1 VICNEFEGG
10 NPLATRNTTKREY
23 SAPALEKG
31 LDILELLAN
40 EPAGL
45 SLTEI
50 AQKLDR
56 SVGQIFRM
64 LFVLEQRGYL
74 VIDPGSENYKLSFRL
89 FKLAHTHTPI
99 KRLSAAAGPVMRA
112 LAREMHQSLH
122 LAAFYR
128 GRCIVMVQEAS
139 PGPTGFNV
147 RLGAE
152 IQLLKSCSGHVLLAY
167 SDDDERDR
175 MLCEVPAAER
185 RLVTKSELKAIL
197 ARVRED
203 GHECMDSA
211 ITYGVKDVGC
221 PVFDFDDHVIAA
233 LTCPFLDRI
242 DGSNPVD
249 LERAIEMISK
259 AAVDISASLGHL
271 DSH

>member
-1 VICNEFEGG
+1 MAKDKNENG
-10 NPLATRNTTKREY
+10 KRAY

-31 LDILELLAN
+31 LDIVELLAG
-40 EPAGL
+40 EPHGL

-74 VIDPGSENYKLSFRL
+74 KIDPASENYLLSFRL
-89 FKLAHTHTPI
+89 FELAHRHTPI
-99 KRLSAAAGPVMRA
+99 KRLSAAAGPVMRS
-112 LAREMHQSLH
+112 LARRLHQSLH
-122 LAAFYR
+122 VGVYYR
-128 GRCIVMVQEAS
+128 GRCIVMVQQAS

-152 IQLLKSCSGHVLLAY
+152 IQLLKSCSGHVLLAF
-167 SDDDERDR
+167 SDDETRER
-175 MLCEVPAAER
+175 MLSEAPPADRKLIA
-185 RLVTKSELKAIL
+185 KKDLKGLL
-197 ARVRED
+197 AKIRD
-203 GHECMDSA
+203 QGFECMDSKV
-211 ITYGVKDVGC
+211 TLGVKDIGF
-221 PVFDFDDHVIAA
+221 PVYDFDNQVVAA
-233 LTCPFLDRI
+233 LTCPFLQRI

-249 LERAIEMISK
+249 LVEATKLIGESATAISQG
-259 AAVDISASLGHL
+259 LGHL

>member
-1 VICNEFEGG
+1 
-10 NPLATRNTTKREY
+10 LATKQTTKRDY

-31 LDILELLAN
+31 LDIVELLAN
-40 EPAGL
+40 ELGGL

-74 VIDPGSENYKLSFRL
+74 VIDPGTENYKLSFRL
-89 FKLAHTHTPI
+89 FEL
-99 KRLSAAAGPVMRA
+99 
-112 LAREMHQSLH
+112 HQSLH
-122 LAAFYR
+122 LAVFYR
-128 GRCIVMVQEAS
+128 GRCMVMVQEAS

-147 RLGAE
+147 RLGAD
-152 IQLLKSCSGHVLLAY
+152 IQVVKSCSGHVLLAFA
-167 SDDDERDR
+167 DDDARER
-175 MLCEVPAAER
+175 MLSEVPAAER
-185 RLVTKSELKAIL
+185 RLVTKKELKTII

-203 GHECMDSA
+203 GYECMDSA

-221 PVFDFDDHVIAA
+221 PVFDFDDQVVAA

-249 LERAIEMISK
+249 LECATEMIGE
-259 AAVDISASLGHL
+259 AAADISGALGYL
-271 DSH
+271 GKR

>member
-1 VICNEFEGG
+1 MVKDKNGSG
-10 NPLATRNTTKREY
+10 KRAY

-31 LDILELLAN
+31 LDIIELLADQ
-40 EPAGL
+40 PHGL

-74 VIDPGSENYKLSFRL
+74 TIDPVSENYLLSFRL
-89 FKLAHTHTPI
+89 FEIAHRHTPI
-99 KRLSAAAGPVMRA
+99 KRLSAAAGPVMRS
-112 LAREMHQSLH
+112 LARALHQSLH
-122 LAAFYR
+122 IGVYYR
-128 GRCIVMVQEAS
+128 GRCIVMVQQAS

-152 IQLLKSCSGHVLLAY
+152 IKLLQSCSGHVLLAY
-167 SDDDERDR
+167 SDDETRER
-175 MLCEVPAAER
+175 MLSEASPADRKQIA
-185 RLVTKSELKAIL
+185 KKDLKGIL
-197 ARVRED
+197 AKVHD
-203 GHECMDSA
+203 QGFECMDSE
-211 ITYGVKDVGC
+211 ITYGVKDIGF
-221 PVFDFDDHVIAA
+221 PVYSFDNQVVAT
-233 LTCPFLDRI
+233 LTCPFLQRI

-249 LERAIEMISK
+249 LEEATKLIGESAKAISQG
-259 AAVDISASLGHL
+259 LGHL

>member
-1 VICNEFEGG
+1 MAKEKNGG
-10 NPLATRNTTKREY
+10 KRAY

-31 LDILELLAN
+31 LDILELLAI

-74 VIDPGSENYKLSFRL
+74 VIDPGTENYKLSFRL
-89 FKLAHTHTPI
+89 FELAHKHSPI

-112 LAREMHQSLH
+112 LARELHQSLH
-122 LAAFYR
+122 LAVFYR
-128 GRCIVMVQEAS
+128 GRCIVMVQVAS

-147 RLGAE
+147 RLGGE
-152 IQLLKSCSGHVLLAY
+152 IQLVKSCSGHVLLAFA
-167 SDDDERDR
+167 DDDERDR
-175 MLCEVPAAER
+175 MLGEVTPAER
-185 RLVTKSELKAIL
+185 RLVTKKELRKIL
-197 ARVRED
+197 ARVREE

-221 PVFDFDDHVIAA
+221 PVFEFDDRVVAA

-249 LERAIEMISK
+249 LDRAIEMISQ

>member
-1 VICNEFEGG
+1 M
-10 NPLATRNTTKREY
+10 TTNKNAGSKRAY

-31 LDILELLAN
+31 LDILELLAE

-64 LFVLEQRGYL
+64 LFVLEQRDYL
-74 VIDPGSENYKLSFRL
+74 TIDPLSENYKLSFRL
-89 FKLAHTHTPI
+89 FKLAHRHTPI
-99 KRLSAAAGPVMRA
+99 KRLSAAAGPVMRS
-112 LAREMHQSLH
+112 LARKIHQSLH
-122 LAAFYR
+122 LAVYYR

-167 SDDDERDR
+167 SDDETRER
-175 MLCEVPAAER
+175 MLSEASRSER
-185 RLVTKSELKAIL
+185 RLIGKTELKKVL
-197 ARVRED
+197 ANVREQ
-203 GHECMDSA
+203 GFECMDSA
-211 ITYGVKDVGC
+211 ITYGVKDIGF
-221 PVFDFDDHVIAA
+221 PVYDFDDHVVAA
-233 LTCPFLDRI
+233 LTCPFLERI
-242 DGSNPVD
+242 DGSNPVE
-249 LERAIEMISK
+249 LEEATKLIGESAIAISQG
-259 AAVDISASLGHL
+259 LGHL

>member
-1 VICNEFEGG
+1 
-10 NPLATRNTTKREY
+10 LATKQTTKRDY

-31 LDILELLAN
+31 LDIVELLAN
-40 EPAGL
+40 ELGGL

-74 VIDPGSENYKLSFRL
+74 VIDPGTENYKLSFRL
-89 FKLAHTHTPI
+89 FELAHTHSPI
-99 KRLSAAAGPVMRA
+99 KRLTAAAGPVMRA
-112 LAREMHQSLH
+112 LARELHQSLH
-122 LAAFYR
+122 LAVFYR
-128 GRCIVMVQEAS
+128 GRCMVMVQEAS

-147 RLGAE
+147 RLGAD
-152 IQLLKSCSGHVLLAY
+152 IQVVKSCSGHVLLAFA
-167 SDDDERDR
+167 DDDERER
-175 MLCEVPAAER
+175 MLSEVPPAER
-185 RLVTKSELKAIL
+185 RLVTKKELKKIL
-197 ARVRED
+197 ADVRED

-211 ITYGVKDVGC
+211 ITYGVKDVDS
-221 PVFDFDDHVIAA
+221 PVFDFDGHVVAA

-242 DGSNPVD
+242 DGSNPVEFD
-249 LERAIEMISK
+249 PAIEMIK
-259 AAVDISASLGHL
+259 QAAADISASLGHL